1 MIRNLKDLDYQPDQ
15 PQQSDKL
22 KLPIWVKVSKEIF
35 NEMLSIATKA
45 KNNKLKTS
53 TNKEEFTL
61 DDDKRLLKGQ
71 VNGKIDR
78 NEAKERYNKTF
89 DNVNTIL
96 EARITKNREK
106 IVEIL
111 ILLKEIFM
119 NSKTDK
125 KKKDKETDEETDEK
139 TDDQKD
145 DEQPDTTDMLE
156 LESDESAPQRRN
168 QSALKILTP
177 DQMLNRLPI
186 TLAQLKAGNNSEKL

>member
-53 TNKEEFTL
+53 TVKKEFTL

-78 NEAKERYNKTF
+78 NEAKERYNKIV
-89 DNVNTIL
+89 DDVNTIL
-96 EARITKNREK
+96 EARITKNLEK
-106 IVEIL
+106 LVEIL
-111 ILLKEIFM
+111 ILLKEILM
-119 NSKTDK
+119 NSKADK
-125 KKKDKETDEETDEK
+125 KKRKMKK
-139 TDDQKD
+139 KMKKQMKK
-145 DEQPDTTDMLE
+145 QIVKKMMK
-156 LESDESAPQRRN
+156 N
-168 QSALKILTP
+168 QTLKIC
-177 DQMLNRLPI
+177 LN
-186 TLAQLKAGNNSEKL
+186 